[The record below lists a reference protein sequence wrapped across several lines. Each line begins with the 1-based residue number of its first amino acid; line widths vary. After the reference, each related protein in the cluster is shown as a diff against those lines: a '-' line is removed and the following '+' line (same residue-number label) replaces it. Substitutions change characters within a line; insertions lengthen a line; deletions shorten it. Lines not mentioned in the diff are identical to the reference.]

1 MTTQTSDLLAAA
13 APRTVAVVRGI
24 ADDQFD
30 LPTPCRDYLVRDLLN
45 HLFEVVVNFQDLATK
60 RQVEWADKPDHLT
73 DGWRDRFK
81 TETDKLIGA
90 WSDPSTL
97 EGVSPGMG
105 LPQTVI
111 GGMALLDLTVHGWD
125 LAVATGQP
133 YQPAPE
139 AVAELHGLVEQLG
152 PTARKMGV
160 FADPPPTPVATP
172 ATAQAPPPDLARL
185 LTQTGRTPT
194 WPPTP

>member
-13 APRTVAVVRGI
+13 APRTVDVVRGI
-24 ADDQFD
+24 SDDQLD
-30 LPTPCRDYLVRDLLN
+30 LPTPCRDYVVRDLLN
-45 HLFEVVVNFQDLATK
+45 HLFEVVVNFQGLAAK
-60 RQVEWADKPDHLT
+60 RPVEWAEKPDHLGE
-73 DGWRDRFK
+73 GWRDRFEV
-81 TETDKLIGA
+81 ETDRLVAA

-105 LPQTVI
+105 LPQTVV

-125 LAVATGQP
+125 LAVATDQP

-160 FADPPPTPVATP
+160 FADPVTHPTTP
-172 ATAQAPPPDLARL
+172 TDRPDLAHL
-185 LTQTGRTPT
+185 LIQTGRIPT
-194 WPPTP
+194 WPTPTP